1 MSQVRRHDRNEG
13 TNSMASLLTRRRS
26 LVGIGAGAVAAAV
39 GAPRKA
45 RAEGRKLQLAYG
57 VAVVDPSTAPWL
69 SAAKTGGFW
78 QEAGLDVQVT
88 GFNGAG
94 PALQLLAS
102 GQVDAV
108 FTGTPDA
115 MRMIEVGIPIRTVAN
130 AYDHNHNY
138 PAVLADSPIQR
149 IEDFRGKRMGLQTMT
164 GSIYLWEKVLLQ
176 THKMSFGDLAT
187 VIPVGTGATAVHA
200 LQSNQIDILGEWHGH
215 YALLEIVFG
224 LKLRKFDQDPALAEY
239 SFVQAFFVRDEL
251 IQKEPDTV
259 TGLLRG
265 IAQGIRFAIE
275 NPQAAVRGHFEQFPN
290 SRPTGVPLES
300 AVEQSA
306 KVIRLNVELST
317 KTTLARQWGAA
328 SPQQIDSVR
337 DALIEAGI
345 LQKKLPWQ
353 DYYTPQFNA
362 AMNGYDVDAVV
373 RKAKAAG

>member
-1 MSQVRRHDRNEG
+1 
-13 TNSMASLLTRRRS
+13 
-26 LVGIGAGAVAAAV
+26 
-39 GAPRKA
+39 
-45 RAEGRKLQLAYG
+45 
-57 VAVVDPSTAPWL
+57 
-69 SAAKTGGFW
+69 
-78 QEAGLDVQVT
+78 
-88 GFNGAG
+88 
-94 PALQLLAS
+94 LLAS

-115 MRMIEVGIPIRTVAN
+115 MRMVEAGIPIRTVAN
-130 AYDHNHNY
+130 AYDRNHNY

-164 GSIYLWEKVLLQ
+164 GSIYLWEKVLLA
-176 THKMSFGDLAT
+176 THKMSFSDLAS

-215 YALLEIVFG
+215 YALLETVFG

-251 IQKEPDTV
+251 IQKEPQTV

-290 SRPTGVPLES
+290 SRPTGIAPET
-300 AVEQSA
+300 AIEQAA
-306 KVIRLNVELST
+306 KVVQINVELST
-317 KTTLARQWGAA
+317 KSTLERQWGAA
-328 SPQQIDSVR
+328 SQQQIESVQ
-337 DALIEAGI
+337 DALVEASI

-353 DYYTPQFNA
+353 NYYTQQFQT
-362 AMNGYDVDAVV
+362 AMNDYDVDAVV
-373 RKAKAAG
+373 QKAKAAG

>member
-1 MSQVRRHDRNEG
+1 M
-13 TNSMASLLTRRRS
+13 TSLLTRRHS
-26 LVGIGAGAVAAAV
+26 LIGIGAAAAAI
-39 GAPRKA
+39 GTPRQTRAAPRSL
-45 RAEGRKLQLAYG
+45 RLAYG

-115 MRMIEVGIPIRTVAN
+115 MRLIEAGIPIRTVAN
-130 AYDHNHNY
+130 AYDQNHNY

-176 THKMSFGDLAT
+176 THKMSFDDLKS

-200 LQSNQIDILGEWHGH
+200 LQSQQIDILGEWHGH

-224 LKLRKFDQDPALAEY
+224 LKLRKFDHDPALARY
-239 SFVQAFFVRDEL
+239 SFVQAFFVRDDL
-251 IQKEPDTV
+251 IEKEPQTV

-265 IAQGIRFAIE
+265 VAQGIRFAIE
-275 NPQAAVRGHFEQFPN
+275 NPRAAVRGHYEQFPS
-290 SRPTGVPLES
+290 SRPTGMPIET
-300 AVEQSA
+300 AIEQAA
-306 KVIRLNVELST
+306 KVVAINVELST

-328 SPQQIDSVR
+328 SPQQIDNVR
-337 DALIEAGI
+337 DALIDAGI
-345 LQKKLPWQ
+345 LKKQQAWQ
-353 DYYTPQFNA
+353 SYYTPQFNA
-362 AMNGYDVDAVV
+362 AMNSYDVEAVV